1 MDVCCAAGAPVSV
14 DYTPVGSFEEVG
26 GVPAYITGSGSKGI
40 IAIYDI
46 FGFKY
51 PQFQQVCDRLA
62 AAGYVVAAPDI
73 FRGQPW
79 TLDKFPPKP
88 EDNLMGWIQGYGW
101 EAVVKK
107 DVYALVEGLKAR
119 GVTRFAS
126 LGCCWGASMAI
137 QALHNGETFSA
148 AAMLH
153 PSLFGQDK
161 ALCSAAKGP
170 VACISTPGDPYE
182 SVQEVFSSTEWGP
195 RCVYR
200 RYDNMIHGFCGAR
213 GKFEEPD
220 VVKAVGEVLTLLA
233 EFFKANL

>member
-40 IAIYDI
+40 IAVYDI

-137 QALHNGETFSA
+137 QALHDGETFSA